1 MMKKSAFF
9 SVLGLFLFKISIS
22 YGEPYLVT
30 AQNEAPDMNQDF
42 WMTGYELKVE
52 NNTPFINV
60 EFTGNCTEQRVNHCD
75 IKKHNDHYDFEP
87 LSQYH
92 HHGPSENKGH
102 YHSERNRHSSY
113 DSCRLETKLM
123 CEHQE
128 GKYSL
133 PQDRVIYDGD
143 KRWKFI
149 GDDSDPKYLT
159 IARYD
164 RSGLSR
170 EWKLRSYVEL
180 NVAPNGYQS
189 LTLTIHQ
196 PTK

>member
-1 MMKKSAFF
+1 MIKEKLVLKF
-9 SVLGLFLFKISIS
+9 LGLLLFCVSVS
-22 YGEPYLVT
+22 YAETYLVT
-30 AQNEAPDMNQDF
+30 ASNEVPNMSPDF

-52 NNTPFINV
+52 NEAPYITV
-60 EFTGNCTEQRVNHCD
+60 EFTGNCAEKVVNRCNTQ
-75 IKKHNDHYDFEP
+75 KHNDHYDFEP
-87 LSQYH
+87 LSRYH
-92 HHGPSENKGH
+92 HHGPSGNKGH
-102 YHSERNRHSSY
+102 HHSDRNRHSSY
-113 DSCRLETKLM
+113 NSCWTESKLI

-128 GKYSL
+128 GNYKL
-133 PQDRVIYDGD
+133 PENKIIYDGE

-149 GDDSDPKYLT
+149 GDRGEQYVT
-159 IARYD
+159 IARHD

-170 EWKLRSYVEL
+170 KWKLRSYVEL